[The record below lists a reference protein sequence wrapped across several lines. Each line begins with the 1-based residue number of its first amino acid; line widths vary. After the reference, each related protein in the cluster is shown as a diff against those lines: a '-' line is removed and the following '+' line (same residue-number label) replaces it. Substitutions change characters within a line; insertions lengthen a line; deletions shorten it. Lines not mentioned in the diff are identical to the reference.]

1 MWECVWEVGAE
12 EWMVVGLGNL
22 LGGRLSTILNSGPA
36 GLYALTSF
44 YRPFDQA
51 LPHKTHTHTCR
62 FTQAYRAPRKS
73 VEEQPQWHQPNF
85 SILNEERGNANKDE
99 ES

>member
-12 EWMVVGLGNL
+12 EWMVVGTGNL

-36 GLYALTSF
+36 GLCALTSF

-51 LPHKTHTHTCR
+51 LPHKTHTHIHADSHKHTGHLEN
-62 FTQAYRAPRKS
+62 Q
-73 VEEQPQWHQPNF
+73 
-85 SILNEERGNANKDE
+85 
-99 ES
+99 